1 MYDTKTDSY
10 QGSYKLIPI
19 YSETRDNLYDS
30 SADMTEDEDTKDKDY
45 DYRNGVPSGEKARAS
60 CNTQVTLNNLG
71 TYDETYDEDATAMM
85 GTDRL
90 TITKKDKNGELTGE
104 SDKLVL
110 EVTKEVTDYSDR
122 FIEISKHLYYKYFKN
137 ESNQAAVYISNYAK
151 TDKVIKSIEKLD
163 KNYEAVS
170 AYRMSLGEYNDEK
183 VSERLVTLGISL
195 GVLVMLIILEIFILR
210 SLMKIKIKDYFVL
223 KFIGMK
229 LNTIN
234 KISIMEMFS
243 YCAVTIVFVIVAA
256 NIIAL
261 CGSRVMIDMLAY
273 YTIPFY
279 LIFIVYN
286 LILCGVTVK
295 AFNKLLVQRIIKN

>member
-1 MYDTKTDSY
+1 
-10 QGSYKLIPI
+10 
-19 YSETRDNLYDS
+19 
-30 SADMTEDEDTKDKDY
+30 
-45 DYRNGVPSGEKARAS
+45 
-60 CNTQVTLNNLG
+60 
-71 TYDETYDEDATAMM
+71 
-85 GTDRL
+85 
-90 TITKKDKNGELTGE
+90 
-104 SDKLVL
+104 
-110 EVTKEVTDYSDR
+110 
-122 FIEISKHLYYKYFKN
+122 
-137 ESNQAAVYISNYAK
+137 
-151 TDKVIKSIEKLD
+151 
-163 KNYEAVS
+163 
-170 AYRMSLGEYNDEK
+170 
-183 VSERLVTLGISL
+183 
-195 GVLVMLIILEIFILR
+195 MLIILEIFILR

-295 AFNKLLVQRIIKN
+295 AFNKLLVQRMIKN

>member
-1 MYDTKTDSY
+1 
-10 QGSYKLIPI
+10 
-19 YSETRDNLYDS
+19 
-30 SADMTEDEDTKDKDY
+30 
-45 DYRNGVPSGEKARAS
+45 
-60 CNTQVTLNNLG
+60 
-71 TYDETYDEDATAMM
+71 MM

-137 ESNQAAVYISNYAK
+137 ESNQAAGYISNYAK

-183 VSERLVTLGISL
+183 VSERLVTLGIAL

-210 SLMKIKIKDYFVL
+210 SLMRLRLKIILY
-223 KFIGMK
+223 
-229 LNTIN
+229 LN
-234 KISIMEMFS
+234 
-243 YCAVTIVFVIVAA
+243 
-256 NIIAL
+256 L
-261 CGSRVMIDMLAY
+261 
-273 YTIPFY
+273 
-279 LIFIVYN
+279 
-286 LILCGVTVK
+286 
-295 AFNKLLVQRIIKN
+295 